1 RPLPCPA
8 VLRHPHAA
16 ELQRHLQRRSQESR
30 PHRKELDLGVQPWRR
45 GGIGRR
51 GLTGPLIA
59 PRYGRPI
66 VIRRFNELSF
76 DTRGFGVPEVSTHT
90 HNWHAGPDSDGGPC
104 DPTTGADS
112 TNPFKQGRFFF
123 IGQFYDYFETMARA

>member
-1 RPLPCPA
+1 MRPNFNATFSDDPRNLA
-8 VLRHPHAA
+8 RIGKNLIW
-16 ELQRHLQRRSQESR
+16 
-30 PHRKELDLGVQPWRR
+30 GFNR
-45 GGIGRR
+45 GGAEASDVAVSP
-51 GLTGPLIA
+51 GPLIA

-112 TNPFKQGRFFF
+112 TNPFK
-123 IGQFYDYFETMARA
+123 